1 MEEFFRLAHKNT
13 CKPANYVYIVYKS
26 KMHVY
31 RTMKMHAS
39 CMMMMDRYILLKNL
53 KFQQRM
59 KCLTSIFSWLISGG
73 NLVLLVFWN
82 KFLIQDLE
90 HRNSY
95 KMDCNFSNS
104 YLVLHM
110 LLMQDVEHQN
120 SCKTGCIF
128 SISYYDLHMVNDNG
142 RIHSA
147 EEFKVPVK
155 NEMYYSD
162 FQLANIRQPPPPV
175 LTQDVECQNSRKM
188 GCILPIHRTLFI
200 CW

>member
-128 SISYYDLHMVNDNG
+128 SISYYDLHM
-142 RIHSA
+142 
-147 EEFKVPVK
+147 
-155 NEMYYSD
+155 
-162 FQLANIRQPPPPV
+162 LANIRQPPPPV